1 MHFAPAQEKA
11 AGAIQRVVGGSFLQP
26 AHVYLYYLYSLL
38 DYPIACNAKAALG
51 SFLCH
56 RQQHHT

>member
-26 AHVYLYYLYSLL
+26 AHVYLYYLHSLL
-38 DYPIACNAKAALG
+38 DHPIACKVKAALG

-56 RQQHHT
+56 RQQYHT